1 MKNILL
7 LLVVFLIGS
16 RVSRG
21 QGSFT
26 MEDILSY
33 PLASELTSAATGSRI
48 AWTYNDQGKRNIYVA
63 EGPDFKPRKLTDFDE
78 DTGQQLSSI
87 SISADGKWVV
97 FVRGGEH
104 SGNRDNGVTVNPSS
118 LIALPKVEI
127 FSVPFSGGKAKA
139 LSEGDYPVISPKN
152 DLIAFVKSGQIW
164 QATPG
169 ETASAKSLFEA
180 KGTSGSLQWSPDG
193 SSLAFVSSRGDH
205 SFIGIFTE
213 NKNTIDWIA
222 PSMAKDDSPRWSPDG
237 KKITFIRRPATGGLP
252 DSILPRKHTPWSIY
266 VGTVADGTAKK
277 IWSAPK
283 TLRGSYPT
291 TDGGANLIWPSSG
304 TVNFVSYHDG
314 WPHLYSIKPEGGEPL
329 LLTPGNFMVEYIE
342 KSHDGKW
349 LVFSANT
356 GPDAKDIDR
365 RHIARVPVD
374 QAKMEVLT
382 PGEGIEAFPVITGD
396 GASVALISSNAISP
410 PQLAVMKFN
419 TNQTLRI
426 LDESLVPG
434 VFPNRKLIMPKQV
447 TFKASDGTLVYAQ
460 LFEPADGKSA
470 AKKPAIV
477 FAHGGPQRQMLLGW
491 HYGDYYANTYAINQ
505 FLASQGFLVLAVN
518 YRLGIGY
525 GYEFHKPANA
535 GSNGGSEYLDI
546 KAAGEWL
553 AKRTDVDA
561 ARIGIYG
568 GSYGGYLTGLALG
581 KDSKL
586 FAAGVDVHGVHDWS
600 FVNDGSKSAPDAALA
615 SKVVFKSSPIAY
627 VNTWKSPVLFIH
639 GDDDRNVNFSQSVD
653 LARRL
658 EQNGIPF
665 EQLIIPDDSH
675 HWMKFSNQVK
685 IDKAIA
691 EFLTRKL
698 MK

>member
-1 MKNILL
+1 MKKVLL
-7 LLVVFLIGS
+7 LLTVFLMDS
-16 RVSRG
+16 RISQA

-63 EGPDFKPRKLTDFDE
+63 EGPEFKPRKVTGFDE
-78 DTGQQLSSI
+78 DTGQQLSGI

-104 SGNRDNGVTVNPSS
+104 SGNRDNGVTVNPAS
-118 LIALPKVEI
+118 LLNMPKVEI
-127 FSVPFSGGKAKA
+127 FSVPFSGGKVTVLA
-139 LSEGDYPVISPKN
+139 EGDYPAISPRS
-152 DLIAFVKSGQIW
+152 DLVAFIKGGQVW
-164 QATPG
+164 QVHPDG
-169 ETASAKSLFEA
+169 SSPAKALFEA
-180 KGTSGSLQWSPDG
+180 KGSSGSLQWSPDG

-205 SFIGIFTE
+205 SFIGVFTE
-213 NKNTIDWIA
+213 NKNSIHWIA

-237 KKITFIRRPATGGLP
+237 KNITFIRRPATGGLP
-252 DSILPRKHTPWSIY
+252 DSILPRKHMPWSIY
-266 VGTVADGTAKK
+266 VGNFSDGMAKK

-291 TDGGANLIWPSSG
+291 TDGGANLMWPLTG
-304 TVNFVSYHDG
+304 TINFVSYQDG
-314 WPHLYSIKPEGGEPL
+314 WPHLYSIKPSGGEPL

-342 KSHDGKW
+342 KSYDGKW

-356 GPDAKDIDR
+356 GADSKDIDR

-374 QAKMEVLT
+374 QSKMEILT
-382 PGEGIEAFPVITGD
+382 PGEGIEAFPVMTGD
-396 GASVALISSNAISP
+396 GSSVAMISSEATSP
-410 PQLAVMKFN
+410 PQVAVMPFN
-419 TNQTLRI
+419 TKQSVKI
-426 LDESLVPG
+426 LDKSLVSAA
-434 VFPNRKLIMPKQV
+434 FPAGKLVKPTQV

-460 LFEPADGKSA
+460 LFEPADGKSVN
-470 AKKPAIV
+470 KKPAIV

-505 FLASQGFLVLAVN
+505 YLANQGFLVLAVN

-535 GSNGGSEYLDI
+535 GSNGGSEYMDI

-553 AKRTDVDA
+553 AKRADVDFDK
-561 ARIGIYG
+561 IGIYG

-586 FAAGVDVHGVHDWS
+586 FAAGVDVHGVHDWA
-600 FVNDGSKSAPDAALA
+600 FVSDGNKTAPDAALA
-615 SKVVFKSSPIAY
+615 AKVVYKSSPIAY
-627 VNTWKSPVLFIH
+627 VNSWKSPVLFIH

-658 EQNGIPF
+658 EQKGIVF

-675 HWMKFSNQVK
+675 HWMMFSNQLK

>member
-1 MKNILL
+1 MKKVLL
-7 LLVVFLIGS
+7 LLTVFLMDS
-16 RVSRG
+16 RISQA

-63 EGPDFKPRKLTDFDE
+63 EGPEFKPRKVTGFDE
-78 DTGQQLSSI
+78 DTGQQLSGI

-104 SGNRDNGVTVNPSS
+104 SGNRDNGVTVNPAS
-118 LIALPKVEI
+118 LLNMPKVEI
-127 FSVPFSGGKAKA
+127 FSVPFSGGKVKVLA
-139 LSEGDYPVISPKN
+139 EGDYPAISPRS
-152 DLIAFVKSGQIW
+152 DLVAFIKGGQVW
-164 QATPG
+164 QVHPDG
-169 ETASAKSLFEA
+169 SSPAKALFEA
-180 KGTSGSLQWSPDG
+180 KGSSGSLQWSPDG

-205 SFIGIFTE
+205 SFIGVYTE
-213 NKNTIDWIA
+213 NKNSIHWIA

-237 KKITFIRRPATGGLP
+237 KNITFIRRPATGGLP
-252 DSILPRKHTPWSIY
+252 DSILPRKHMPWSIY
-266 VGTVADGTAKK
+266 VGNFSDGMAKK

-291 TDGGANLIWPSSG
+291 TDGGANLMWPLVG
-304 TVNFVSYHDG
+304 TINFVSYQDG
-314 WPHLYSIKPEGGEPL
+314 WPHLYSIKPSGGEPL

-342 KSHDGKW
+342 KSYDGKW

-356 GPDAKDIDR
+356 GADSKDIDR

-374 QAKMEVLT
+374 QSKMEILT
-382 PGEGIEAFPVITGD
+382 PGEGIEAFPVMTGD
-396 GASVALISSNAISP
+396 GSSVAMISSEATSP
-410 PQLAVMKFN
+410 PQVAVMPFN
-419 TNQTLRI
+419 TKQSVKI
-426 LDESLVPG
+426 LDKSLVSAD
-434 VFPNRKLIMPKQV
+434 FPAGKLVRPTQV

-460 LFEPADGKSA
+460 LFEPAGGKSVN
-470 AKKPAIV
+470 KKPAIV

-505 FLASQGFLVLAVN
+505 YLANQGFLVLAVN

-535 GSNGGSEYLDI
+535 GSNGGSEYMDI

-553 AKRTDVDA
+553 AKRADVDFDK
-561 ARIGIYG
+561 IGIYG

-586 FAAGVDVHGVHDWS
+586 FAAGVDVHGVHDWA
-600 FVNDGSKSAPDAALA
+600 FVNDGNKTAPDAALA
-615 SKVVFKSSPIAY
+615 AKVVYKSSPIAY
-627 VNTWKSPVLFIH
+627 VNSWKSPVLFIH

-658 EQNGIPF
+658 EQKGIVF

-675 HWMKFSNQVK
+675 HWMMFSNQLK